1 LRVNRRRFLVGLGAT
16 ALGAAGVLAVYSL
29 NKTVPPE
36 PLQTTTQT
44 NLISTTETGTVAF
57 RVETFLENLTIPWSI
72 AFAQDGRAFF
82 TERVG
87 RINLLR
93 LETRK
98 FSLFAEVPV
107 ANIGE
112 GGLLGLALSPDFE
125 SDHLVYVYHTYEDA
139 VGVWNRVIRYRDN
152 DGVGVNPEAII
163 DRIPGAGIHDGG
175 RIRFGPDRKL
185 YVTTGDAAN
194 GSHAQNLESLAG
206 KILRLNPDGSVPADN
221 PFTNSPVYSFGHRN
235 PQGIDWHPVTGRMF
249 ETEHGPTGEGGRF
262 ANDEVNVVEPGK
274 NYGWPVVVCISNDSR
289 FVNPIFCTGDNVTW
303 APSGCSFYSGNMFPD
318 WRNSFFVATLRGIHL
333 HRFIFNPQTN
343 RIQESERLLEG
354 ALGRLRDAVQ
364 GPDGLLYVL
373 TSNRDGRGSPAP
385 NDDRIL
391 RLVPL

>member
-1 LRVNRRRFLVGLGAT
+1 M
-16 ALGAAGVLAVYSL
+16 
-29 NKTVPPE
+29 NKTVPPKV
-36 PLQTTTQT
+36 PQTTTQT
-44 NLISTTETGTVAF
+44 SLISTTETETVAF

-152 DGVGVNPEAII
+152 NGVGVNPEAII
-163 DRIPGAGIHDGG
+163 ERIPGAGIHDGG

-194 GSHAQNLESLAG
+194 GSQAQNLESLAG

-249 ETEHGPTGEGGRF
+249 ETEHGPT

-274 NYGWPVVVCISNDSR
+274 NYGWPVVVCITNDSR

-354 ALGRLRDAVQ
+354 SFGRLRDAVQ

-373 TSNRDGRGSPAP
+373 TSNRDGRGSPVP